1 MSLLNADYNKKLK
14 DAASARPD
22 TRPRVGKSVNLSAQV
37 SHTPSSGKPS
47 VVKENKTQ
55 ITDTPEAAS
64 IPSDPVKGSYEGY
77 MRSAPAWIQANN
89 TGYDNPKNQQA
100 RQTKNISGKNQTHI
114 QNIKSLSN
122 SFNKNNKSGIINNY
136 SRVMKANTSGAKIA
150 EINKIERMFK

>member
-1 MSLLNADYNKKLK
+1 MSLLNADYNKRLK

-22 TRPRVGKSVNLSAQV
+22 TRPRVGRSVELSAQV
-37 SHTPSSGKPS
+37 SHTPSSNKSS
-47 VVKENKTQ
+47 VVRENKTQ
-55 ITDTPEAAS
+55 ITDTPEPAF

-77 MRSAPAWIQANN
+77 MRSAPAYIQMNN

-100 RQTKNISGKNQTHI
+100 RQLKNISGKNQTHI

-122 SFNKNNKSGIINNY
+122 SFNKSNNSGIMINY
-136 SRVMKANTSGAKIA
+136 SKVMKAKTSGAKIA

>member
-37 SHTPSSGKPS
+37 SHTPSSGKPN

-55 ITDTPEAAS
+55 ITDTPQAAS

-136 SRVMKANTSGAKIA
+136 SKVMKANTSGAKIA
-150 EINKIERMFK
+150 EMNKIERMFK